1 MRYKPSIDISIGGRR
16 RRKQSVDIGGGIVK
30 KEIQTVCRHCYW
42 GRRGEEIQIMVIR
55 KYEAT

>member
-42 GRRGEEIQIMVIR
+42 GRRGEEI
-55 KYEAT
+55 